1 LNGLIL
7 IGAAVLAAG
16 VTLVTNWLA
25 LIPWRR
31 SKTKHW
37 SEQARVLFPVRTAAT
52 SNHWFVPATLTL
64 AVLLIWPETSALWA
78 FVGMVAAL
86 GVMAGTV
93 PMDHEVFPRIPV
105 RDLWRQAAI
114 GCLMRFLI
122 WFVFIGAVALMPD
135 EFNLLAWAIGGAV
148 LGLWVIWSRGGLIWM
163 GRKLGLFLPA
173 PERLRKIATDTA
185 SKMNVPFREV
195 WLMRVPLAQAF
206 AMPGTREL
214 LFTERLLELLPDDE
228 VAAICAHELAHLTES
243 RPARYSRSIQLLMFL
258 PWLFFN
264 PLMHSFGLIAFFGLL
279 ANTMAVPRIYRKISR
294 KLESRADQMAKSNE
308 GDAGTY
314 ARALTRLYEDGLL
327 PAVSPKNRTTHPHL
341 YDRILAA
348 GVTPDFPRP
357 AAAAS
362 MAWHGHLF
370 SITLGLLFA
379 AFAMRLIMH

>member
-1 LNGLIL
+1 MIL

-31 SKTKHW
+31 SKARHW
-37 SEQARVLFPVRTAAT
+37 SEQARVLYPVRMTAAA
-52 SNHWFVPATLTL
+52 NLWVVPAIFIL
-64 AVLLIWPETSALWA
+64 AVLLIWPDTPALWA

-86 GVMAGTV
+86 GVMAGTI
-93 PMDHEVFPRIPV
+93 PMDREVFPRIPV

-135 EFNLLAWAIGGAV
+135 DFNPLAWTIGGVV
-148 LGLWVIWSRGGLIWM
+148 LGLWAIWARGGLIWV

-185 SKMNVPFREV
+185 TKMNVPFREV
-195 WLMRVPLAQAF
+195 WLVRAPLAQAF

-214 LFTERLLELLPDDE
+214 LFTERLLELLSDDE

-243 RPARYSRSIQLLMFL
+243 RPARYSRSIRLLMFL

-264 PLMHSFGLIAFFGLL
+264 PLVHTFGQIAFFGLL
-279 ANTMAVPRIYRKISR
+279 ANTMAVPWIYRKISR

-362 MAWHGHLF
+362 MAWYGYLF
-370 SITLGLLFA
+370 TTTLGLLFA
-379 AFAMRLIMH
+379 AFAIRLMH